1 MAVSEKTVTQSL
13 NIIYNY
19 ITSIKKLE
27 KVNRGIYGKW
37 LHNLTH

>member
-1 MAVSEKTVTQSL
+1 MAFSEKTVTQSL

-27 KVNRGIYGKW
+27 KVNRGKYMDRIW
-37 LHNLTH
+37 

>member
-19 ITSIKKLE
+19 ITSIKKT
-27 KVNRGIYGKW
+27 GKSKQRYIW
-37 LHNLTH
+37 